1 MKLYLDSLERISND
15 KVLHVQQRDI
25 RRHQLRPHRYPV
37 STTVSTTMDDPVSAD
52 RGKRISTPSGIRY
65 RLSLNLF
72 RHSPSLNPR
81 RPLIGI
87 PDNPKRLVFTLFHKQ
102 VEIRSLDAGTVRT
115 SSNEGYKLKIEPL
128 IR

>member
-1 MKLYLDSLERISND
+1 MRGEALY
-15 KVLHVQQRDI
+15 
-25 RRHQLRPHRYPV
+25 RYPV

-65 RLSLNLF
+65 RL
-72 RHSPSLNPR
+72 
-81 RPLIGI
+81 
-87 PDNPKRLVFTLFHKQ
+87 